1 VRRPTAEHL
10 PIRDLSWE
18 TLDLHG
24 WQLPGFS
31 RLAAAPETDVMEMT
45 CEQQAQ
51 PQAQHQRMP
60 PPPPSALPQHRLRQ
74 QVGARA
80 IDRGTSNAYV
90 RDGGT
95 SAEVIGSLVGL
106 DADIHLRRYTQITQ
120 RHQLR
125 GGWTGRQKSE
135 QLKRLKYFYA
145 DPLTPRGE
153 LDPHRF
159 LGQRVADTFE
169 KDNHTT

>member
-1 VRRPTAEHL
+1 MG
-10 PIRDLSWE
+10 DFGS
-18 TLDLHG
+18 
-24 WQLPGFS
+24 S
-31 RLAAAPETDVMEMT
+31 RLAAARIFTAGSCSRDRCHGDDMRAAGAAAGATSTD
-45 CEQQAQ
+45 A
-51 PQAQHQRMP
+51 